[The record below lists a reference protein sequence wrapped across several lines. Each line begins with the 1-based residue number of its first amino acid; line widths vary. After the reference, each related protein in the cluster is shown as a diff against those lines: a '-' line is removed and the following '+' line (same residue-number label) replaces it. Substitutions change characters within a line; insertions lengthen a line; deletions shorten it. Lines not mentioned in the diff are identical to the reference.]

1 MKNTTKKILAA
12 SILAGSLLTGNTAFA
27 VDEFGNSVSGNTV
40 EVGADEVEVNGIR
53 RQEGFGGGEYTFT
66 AGAHEGEGNAA
77 WNSVTINGGNFTLYI
92 NGGLYTGSLIGNQL
106 TLNNGWLHITATDAL
121 NYSGT
126 VQGNILRLNGG
137 DYENSY
143 LYLPNVIAANN
154 VLEISGDTVLNNSY
168 LFGGLLGDV
177 DEASGNVLNINT
189 VGLTAKNIYDFD
201 TLNFNMPA
209 SVKNGDVVLTLTE
222 GTTDISNRM
231 VNASV
236 EGGTELK
243 TGDVVHL
250 LVNDNGLNTSGTVM
264 NSRLVE
270 GVTLTYDTALTA
282 TPYGLIMT
290 LGQPHV
296 EEQTRSLNQGAIVP
310 ANEISQST
318 QSLIDILPVEDAEPN
333 SGDLENSSKLM
344 MISNSWGFFS
354 GTSGGKLRTNTGHGS
369 YVHSRGNGIGLGFAR
384 ASETPNGS
392 SFIISPVFDYGKS
405 KYDSYLSNGTHGHG
419 EAKYFLGG
427 LFLRKM
433 NANGFYYEASFRGGK
448 TDIDFNS
455 NDLFTG
461 RQNNGVG
468 YDDSTTAFA
477 GHIRLGKLK
486 RLDKNNLLHIYGIY
500 SHTHTNGMDTKISS
514 GEHYRFGSVD
524 SGTFQLGYRLT
535 TTVSPISKIY
545 TGLAWQYQFNGST
558 SATYRGF
565 TTPEAGIKGSTGIL
579 ELGWQIRPRRTN
591 PWALDINITGR
602 LGLQKGIAASAGVR
616 KAF

>member
-1 MKNTTKKILAA
+1 MKTSTKKLLAA

-27 VDEFGNSVSGNTV
+27 DEFDNSFSGNTI
-40 EVGADEVEVNGIR
+40 EVGAEQVEVNGVR
-53 RQEGFGGGEYTFT
+53 VQQGFGANEYTLT
-66 AGAHEGEGNAA
+66 ADASEGTGNIS
-77 WNSVTINGGNFTLYI
+77 WNSITINGGNFTLYV
-92 NGGLYTGSLIGNQL
+92 NGGFYSGSLIGNSI
-106 TLNNGWLHITATDAL
+106 TLNNGWLHITASDAL
-121 NYSGT
+121 SYSGT
-126 VQGNILRLNGG
+126 IQGNILRLNGG
-137 DYENSY
+137 DYQNSY
-143 LYLPNVIAANN
+143 LYLPNVVATNN
-154 VLEISGDTVLNNSY
+154 VVEISGQTILDNVH
-168 LFGGLLGDV
+168 LFGGILGDV
-177 DEASGNVLNINT
+177 DEASGNVLNVNG

-209 SVKNGDVVLTLTE
+209 SVKNGDIVLTLTD
-222 GTTDISNRM
+222 GATDISNRV
-231 VNASV
+231 VNAAV

-243 TGDVVHL
+243 TGDTIHL
-250 LVNDNGLNTSGTVM
+250 LVNNNGLNTTGTVM

-270 GVTLTYDTALTA
+270 GVTLSYDTALTA
-282 TPYGLIMT
+282 TPYGLMMT

-296 EEQTRSLNQGAIVP
+296 EEQTRALNQGAIVP

-318 QSLIDILPVEDAEPN
+318 QSLMDILPVEDFEPN
-333 SGDLENSSKLM
+333 SEESEGSAKLM

-354 GTSGGKLRTNTGHGS
+354 DANGGKLRTKTGHGS
-369 YVHSRGNGIGLGFAR
+369 YVQSRGNGIGLGFAR
-384 ASETPNGS
+384 SSENPSGA

-427 LFLRKM
+427 LFFRKM

-461 RQNNGVG
+461 NGRGVA

-477 GHIRLGKLK
+477 GHVRLGKLR
-486 RLDKNNLLHIYGIY
+486 RLDRNNLLHIYGIY
-500 SHTHTNGMDTKISS
+500 SHTHTNGMDTKIST
-514 GEHYRFGSVD
+514 GEHYRFDSVD
-524 SGTFQLGYRLT
+524 SGIFQLGYRLT
-535 TTVSPISKIY
+535 TAISPISKIY